1 LTDDTVE
8 SSADRGFEARQ
19 SPLDVDSRPEN
30 PPMGGTETAD
40 LMGRFSRGS
49 LTYGIG
55 SALQRG
61 IGFLLLPVYA
71 NFLTPAEFGIVGIV
85 LAVFSAF
92 STVFGLGLR
101 GAVTRQYFDYVD
113 EPARLREYLGS
124 VYTVFLACGIL
135 GAGALTLFGRAP
147 FEWVFA
153 QVPFDPFAPLA
164 LWAAFFSAASGIL
177 LSLYR
182 AREQAGRY
190 VLLELTSTVA
200 LAGFV
205 VYLVAIRRGGAEG
218 QAYALF
224 WSSVVVFGLT
234 ISLLVT
240 EARPGLDLSMMRSAL
255 AFGLPITIH
264 LLASWALLAA
274 DRVLLERMAP
284 LAEVGLYTL
293 GYQLAMVVGVVASSS
308 NSAWTPIFYDE
319 AGSGGDS
326 RRRLGRLASVNVAL
340 SFGAALLIVL
350 FGPEL
355 VTLVADAEYARSAT
369 VIPVIA
375 LGYACQALY
384 FVTVTPIF
392 FTRRTQ
398 WLPLLTAC
406 SAALN
411 VGLNLLLIPRHGM
424 MGAAWATLAAFAF
437 LFAATAI
444 VARRRYRVEYEVG
457 TLGVLGGIVVA
468 GVLLVWA
475 VASLPLLVAV
485 PLKLVLVGA
494 FGLACARLGIAG
506 RLRSALGET

>member
-1 LTDDTVE
+1 M
-8 SSADRGFEARQ
+8 S
-19 SPLDVDSRPEN
+19 
-30 PPMGGTETAD
+30 D

-61 IGFLLLPVYA
+61 IGFLLLPIYA

-85 LAVFSAF
+85 LAMFSAF
-92 STVFGLGLR
+92 STVFGMGLR
-101 GAVTRQYFDYVD
+101 GAVTRQYFDYAG

-124 VYTVFLACGIL
+124 VYTLFLACGTV
-135 GAGALTLFGRAP
+135 GAGALTLLGRDP

-190 VLLELTSTVA
+190 VLLQLTSTVA

-205 VYLVAIRRGGAEG
+205 VYLVAIRSGGAEG

-234 ISLLVT
+234 IALLVA
-240 EARPGLDLSMMRSAL
+240 EARPRLNLTMMRSAL

-264 LLASWALLAA
+264 LLASWVLLAA

-308 NSAWTPIFYDE
+308 NAAWTPIFYDE

-326 RRRLGRLASVNVAL
+326 QGRLGRLASVNVAL

-350 FGPEL
+350 FGSEV
-355 VTLVADAEYARSAT
+355 VTLLADAEYARSAT
-369 VIPVIA
+369 VIPIIA
-375 LGYACQALY
+375 LGYAFQALY

-392 FTRRTQ
+392 FTRGTQ

-411 VGLNLLLIPRHGM
+411 VGLNLLLIPRYGM
-424 MGAAWATLAAFAF
+424 IGAAWATLAAFAF
-437 LFAATAI
+437 LFAATVL
-444 VARRRYRVEYEVG
+444 VARQRYRVEYEAA
-457 TLGVLGGIVVA
+457 TLAVLGGIVVA
-468 GVLLVWA
+468 SALSVWA
-475 VASLPLLVAV
+475 VASLPFLVAV

-494 FGLACARLGIAG
+494 FGLACTRLGIVA
-506 RLRSALGET
+506 RLRGALGDT